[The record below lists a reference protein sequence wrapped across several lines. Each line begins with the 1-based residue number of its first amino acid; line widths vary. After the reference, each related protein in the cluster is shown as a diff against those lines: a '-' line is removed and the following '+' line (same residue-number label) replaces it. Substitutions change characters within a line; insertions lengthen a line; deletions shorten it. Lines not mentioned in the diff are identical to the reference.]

1 MKKLYMYITGLV
13 MLLGCISEYE
23 PNTIGQIEG
32 LLVVE
37 GMITNDTTEIRL
49 SRSVKILDDFGE
61 EESITDANVF
71 IECDQGFTFEPV
83 CVSEEGVY
91 IIKVDKLEPA
101 YKYRLSINWNDKEYK
116 SEYLSPLDTPAIDSI
131 SVESSASEK
140 PVYICVTT
148 HDNEPEPTY
157 YKWSYREIWEFNAD
171 LFANAGYLNDKFY
184 MFERHTSQNT
194 YYCWGRDSSK
204 VMLLATTD
212 KLTENL
218 IYEKKLIEIPRDHD
232 KLKILYYIEVKQN
245 RIRKGAY
252 AYFEN
257 MQRNIEQ
264 AGSIFSPIPADMR
277 GNIVCVSDPK
287 EWVLG
292 YVDVTNTTIMKRF
305 MPELRDL
312 YQASY
317 DCAKNIFTGMAPDGY
332 TYYIYS
338 GTPTVP
344 NLYAPIRC
352 VDCTYDGRGTKN
364 KPSWWPTDHL

>member
-1 MKKLYMYITGLV
+1 
-13 MLLGCISEYE
+13 MLMGCVSDYE
-23 PNTIGQIEG
+23 PDIVNQIGG
-32 LLVVE
+32 LLVVD
-37 GMITNDTTEIRL
+37 GFITNDTTRIRL
-49 SRSVKILDDFGE
+49 SHSVRMLDEFE
-61 EESITDANVF
+61 EGESITNANVCV
-71 IECDQGFTFEPV
+71 ESDKGVVFETLD
-83 CVSEEGVY
+83 VSKDGVY
-91 IIKVDKLEPA
+91 TIRMGELDPA

-116 SEYLSPLDTPAIDSI
+116 SEYLSPLDTPAIDSV
-131 SVESSASEK
+131 SVESPASEK

-148 HDNEPEPTY
+148 HDNELEPTY

-218 IYEKKLIEIPRDHD
+218 IYEKELIEIPRDHD
-232 KLKILYYIEVKQN
+232 KLKILYYIEVQQN
-245 RIRKGAY
+245 RIRKEAY
-252 AYFEN
+252 EYFKN
-257 MQRNIEQ
+257 IQRNIEQ
-264 AGSIFSPIPADMR
+264 TGSIFSPIPTEVR
-277 GNIVCVSDPK
+277 GNIACVSDPE

-305 MPELRDL
+305 MPELRDF
-312 YQASY
+312 YENSY
-317 DCAKNIFTGMAPDGY
+317 DCAKKILTGMAPDGY

-338 GTPTVP
+338 GAPTVP
-344 NLYAPIRC
+344 NIYAPFRC